1 MMFLHKIMD
10 IFINDKNKDKII
22 EIFKTFNVLNRMN
35 LKKLYN
41 MTLNQLVFE
50 QKRRIET
57 FDRIFNS
64 LFVLL
69 IIYLNKIL
77 QWLYQI

>member
-22 EIFKTFNVLNRMN
+22 EIFKTFNDLNRMN

>member
-10 IFINDKNKDKII
+10 IFINDK
-22 EIFKTFNVLNRMN
+22 NVLNRMN